1 MAHKVTTTTLLSDR
15 KNLELL
21 RLLQRDPRVSVAE
34 LARRIRMSGP
44 AVKER
49 LLRLGESG
57 ILAGYRVEL
66 DPRALGYALMA
77 IIRMRPAIGRAARA
91 VVMLESM
98 PEVTECHRVTGEDC
112 FVLTVHVRDMAHL
125 ERLLDRLLAHGDTT
139 TSIVQST
146 PIPRRS
152 LPAGPA

>member
-1 MAHKVTTTTLLSDR
+1 MPALLADR
-15 KNLELL
+15 KNRELL
-21 RLLQRDPRVSVAE
+21 RLLQRDPRVTVAE

-49 LLRLGESG
+49 LLRLEDSG

-77 IIRMRPAIGRAARA
+77 IIRMRPAIGHSAKAIS
-91 VVMLESM
+91 MLEAM

-112 FVLTVHVRDMAHL
+112 FVLSVHVRDMAHL
-125 ERLLDRLLAHGDTT
+125 ERLLDQLLAHGDTT

-146 PIPRRS
+146 PIPRRP
-152 LPAGPA
+152 LPVEPA